1 MKETYSKL
9 LDYLKKKNIK
19 SVLLIAFED
28 SEIIKL
34 IQKNF
39 NFNLKILSKS
49 DFVGSDLSTI
59 SKKIRAKRYD
69 LVIIS
74 NVNSQ
79 VNRPRTSLKTLA
91 LISKS
96 ASQFILFDEE
106 DFAVTNKFG
115 LFFDLFPKLLLGL
128 VYAIVILIKTY
139 FSFYV
144 YYPLV
149 IKKKSKF
156 KTDNKTILFLRT
168 DLAGKIFAGGSVTH
182 IKGFINGAKQ
192 LGVDTIYAGDFPL
205 IDHHLSI
212 LIKPNLLLDFFDE
225 FQLMDYHFRVI
236 KKLKKCFNGN
246 NIGLIYQRHSIFNAS
261 GVILSYYL
269 NVPLILEVNNS
280 EVWAKKNWSRL
291 VFERLANKIEKFA
304 LKNADVIGVVSEVTK
319 AQIKHLC
326 NDENKIVINPNGVD
340 PQKFSPEID
349 GSQIRKELNLEN
361 FFVVGFI
368 GTFTRWHGVET
379 LFDAAVKVIEKNGRI
394 KFLLIGDG
402 NLKVNLE
409 LKTHQLG
416 LDDKIIFTGLI
427 PHDKAPEYLAA
438 CDVLVSPHL
447 GFEDGTRFFG
457 SPTKLFEYMA
467 MGKPIIASDLEQ
479 IGKIIIDGENGLKFK
494 PGDVEKLTEL
504 ILKLYDDEFLRTKLG
519 KKAREDVIK
528 NYTWKQNAYR
538 VLSKVFDQL
547 SIS

>member
-9 LDYLKKKNIK
+9 LDYLKKRNIK
-19 SVLLIAFED
+19 NVLLIAFED

-34 IQKNF
+34 IQNNF

-59 SKKIRAKRYD
+59 SKKIREKRYD

-79 VNRPRTSLKTLA
+79 VNRSRTSLKTLA

-149 IKKKSKF
+149 IKKKNKF

-192 LGVDTIYAGDFPL
+192 LGFDTIYAGDFPL

-402 NLKVNLE
+402 NLKANLE

-547 SIS
+547 STS

>member
-9 LDYLKKKNIK
+9 LDYLKKRNIK
-19 SVLLIAFED
+19 NVLLIAFED

-34 IQKNF
+34 IQNKF

-49 DFVGSDLSTI
+49 DFVGSYLSTI
-59 SKKIRAKRYD
+59 SKKIREKRYD

-79 VNRPRTSLKTLA
+79 VNRSRTSLKTLA

-96 ASQFILFDEE
+96 KNQIILFDEE
-106 DFAVTNKFG
+106 DIAATNKFG
-115 LFFDLFPKLLLGL
+115 LFFDLFPKLLVGL

-192 LGVDTIYAGDFPL
+192 LGFDTIYAGDFPL

-340 PQKFSPEID
+340 PIKFSSEID
-349 GSQIRKELNLEN
+349 GNQIRKELNLEN

-402 NLKVNLE
+402 NLKANLE

-547 SIS
+547 STS